1 MNRYAQYARWNAVRK
16 ATGYR
21 SGFEAEVGA
30 ALDPHGAL
38 SEPVRIQYDLHLTGV
53 YKPDW
58 LLPAQCIVLEAKGRF
73 PKEDRDKLLLIK
85 QQYPHLDIRLI
96 FQSLTARTS
105 PKIGQTYAQW
115 ASAHGFPCCKGPAVP
130 EDWLSHK
137 PSARSRK
144 AFEAIHAPRR

>member
-38 SEPVRIQYDLHLTGV
+38 
-53 YKPDW
+53 
-58 LLPAQCIVLEAKGRF
+58 
-73 PKEDRDKLLLIK
+73 
-85 QQYPHLDIRLI
+85 

-115 ASAHGFPCCKGPAVP
+115 AAAHGFPCCKGPAVP
-130 EDWLSHK
+130 EDWLKHK

-144 AFEAIHAPRR
+144 AFEAIHAPR